1 MNEDRLR
8 TRILQAL
15 KEVAPDANIEAL
27 EPRHSF
33 RDQLDMDSVDFL
45 NFVLALETRLDV
57 RIPDADFMKLS
68 TLAGCVGY
76 LGQMSLERT
85 PAAALHG

>member
-1 MNEDRLR
+1 MNEDHLH
-8 TRILQAL
+8 TRILEAL
-15 KEVAPDANIEAL
+15 KDVAPDADIADL
-27 EPRHSF
+27 EPNNSF